1 MLDKRMQ
8 DAINSQINW
17 EFYSGYL
24 YLSMASQFSE
34 SGMSGGQNWMTVQY
48 QEELAH
54 ARIMFTYV
62 LTRGGRVLLEAI
74 EQPQTEW
81 PNGLAMF
88 QEALAHEQ
96 KVTARIHDLASLALE
111 LKDHATYNFL
121 QWFIAEQVEE
131 EETAMDMVQ
140 KFKMAGE
147 HPAGLYQ
154 LDKELATRVVQRPV
168 AARRARR
175 HDGLSE
181 CRGRRPARLPGPA
194 ARPQALLQR
203 PDQQQA
209 GVVRPPDLGDH
220 LEWTE
225 ARRGVEGARG
235 RIARVRVARRERL
248 HVEQREAFG
257 AGVRRRALDERA
269 ADPAPVPGGQHA
281 HDVKLQGV
289 LAGLLQRDEA
299 GHPVRPHRAAARTL
313 FRVAARAGEDCDEGR
328 QLVGRPG
335 VLHQRRL
342 DPEPA
347 GEGAEDALG
356 RRALAEQRTA
366 DAERGLSP
374 RLVRRRAAVH
384 DVLRSRRG
392 AGR

>member
-34 SGMSGGQNWMTVQY
+34 TGMSGGQNWMTVQY

-62 LTRGGRVLLEAI
+62 LTRGGRVILEAI

-88 QEALAHEQ
+88 QEALAHEE

-154 LDKELATRVVQRPV
+154 LDKELATRVYN
-168 AARRARR
+168 A
-175 HDGLSE
+175 
-181 CRGRRPARLPGPA
+181 PAPL
-194 ARPQALLQR
+194 
-203 PDQQQA
+203 
-209 GVVRPPDLGDH
+209 V
-220 LEWTE
+220 
-225 ARRGVEGARG
+225 
-235 RIARVRVARRERL
+235 
-248 HVEQREAFG
+248 
-257 AGVRRRALDERA
+257 ALD
-269 ADPAPVPGGQHA
+269 AP
-281 HDVKLQGV
+281 
-289 LAGLLQRDEA
+289 
-299 GHPVRPHRAAARTL
+299 
-313 FRVAARAGEDCDEGR
+313 
-328 QLVGRPG
+328 
-335 VLHQRRL
+335 
-342 DPEPA
+342 
-347 GEGAEDALG
+347 
-356 RRALAEQRTA
+356 TA
-366 DAERGLSP
+366 
-374 RLVRRRAAVH
+374 
-384 DVLRSRRG
+384 
-392 AGR
+392 